1 MIKLY
6 GGQFSRASIVHWYLE
21 ELGLEYDFI
30 KLDMQAGEH
39 RQAPF
44 TTVNP
49 FGKVPGIEDGDVK
62 LWESGAILMYLA
74 QTYGEL
80 KGASAA
86 EVAIANQWIYFA
98 NATVGPSVFV
108 EASREKEFPR
118 LMGTL
123 NEILGQQDYI
133 AGSNFTVA
141 DVGLGSMLNYIPMML
156 KIGFEDY
163 PNIGAYVQRISQRE
177 AFAKAMS
184 NR

>member
-39 RQAPF
+39 QQAPY
-44 TTVNP
+44 TGVNP
-49 FGKVPGIEDGDVK
+49 FAKVPGIKDGELK

-74 QTYGEL
+74 QAYGEL
-80 KGASAA
+80 KGAEVN
-86 EVAIANQWIYFA
+86 EVAIANQWVYFA
-98 NATVGPSVFV
+98 NATVGPGIFV

-123 NEILGQQDYI
+123 NEILDQQDYI
-133 AGSNFTVA
+133 TGGSFTVA

-163 PNIGAYVQRISQRE
+163 PNVGAYVQQLTQRD
-177 AFAKAMS
+177 AFVKTIGS
-184 NR
+184 R

>member
-39 RQAPF
+39 SQPPY
-44 TTVNP
+44 TDVNP
-49 FGKVPGIEDGDVK
+49 FAKVPGIEDGALK

-74 QTYGEL
+74 QAYGEL
-80 KGASAA
+80 KGAGAS
-86 EVAIANQWIYFA
+86 EVAIANQWVYFA
-98 NATVGPSVFV
+98 NATLGPGIFV

-118 LMGTL
+118 LIGTL
-123 NEILGQQDYI
+123 NDILGQQDYI
-133 AGSNFTVA
+133 TGSSFTVA

-163 PNIGAYVQRISQRE
+163 PNIGAYVQRLTQRE
-177 AFAKAMS
+177 AFIKTIGS
-184 NR
+184 R

>member
-39 RQAPF
+39 HQVPYTAI
-44 TTVNP
+44 NP
-49 FGKVPGIEDGDVK
+49 FAKVPGIEDGALK

-74 QTYGEL
+74 QAYGEL
-80 KGASAA
+80 KGASAV

-98 NATVGPSVFV
+98 NATLGPGVFV
-108 EASREKEFPR
+108 EANREKEFPR

-123 NEILGQQDYI
+123 NEILSQQDYI
-133 AGSNFTVA
+133 TGSGFTVA

-163 PNIGAYVQRISQRE
+163 PKIGAYVQRVSQRE
-177 AFAKAMS
+177 AFAKAMG